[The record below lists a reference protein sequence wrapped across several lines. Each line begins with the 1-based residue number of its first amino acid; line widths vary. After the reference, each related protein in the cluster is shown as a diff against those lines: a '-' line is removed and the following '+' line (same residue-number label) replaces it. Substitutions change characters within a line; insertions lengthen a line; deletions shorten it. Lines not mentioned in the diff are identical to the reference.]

1 MDNAT
6 AIAEPGVRSST
17 GGAERRRSNREEKNL
32 PAWLS
37 SAVGS
42 RSDAGFNVTILD
54 LSMHG
59 AGFAVAQKLNPGDA
73 HWLVVSGA
81 SLRLSTRL
89 HVVSCRPNPSGE
101 GFICGA
107 EFF

>member
-1 MDNAT
+1 MQHAT
-6 AIAEPGVRSST
+6 ATAESLSST
-17 GGAERRRSNREEKNL
+17 TAGTAERRRSSREERNL

-59 AGFAVAQKLNPGDA
+59 AGFAVAQPLNPGDA

-101 GFICGA
+101 GYICGA

>member
-1 MDNAT
+1 
-6 AIAEPGVRSST
+6 
-17 GGAERRRSNREEKNL
+17 
-32 PAWLS
+32 
-37 SAVGS
+37 
-42 RSDAGFNVTILD
+42 
-54 LSMHG
+54 MHG

-101 GFICGA
+101 GFVCGA